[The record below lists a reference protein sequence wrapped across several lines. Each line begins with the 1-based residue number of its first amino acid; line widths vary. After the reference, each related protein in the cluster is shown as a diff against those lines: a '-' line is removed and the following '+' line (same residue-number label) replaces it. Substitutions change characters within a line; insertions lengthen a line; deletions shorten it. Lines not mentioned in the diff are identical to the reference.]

1 MKLPQLKQSVAMI
14 TSAVMIMSS
23 IPVANAGPL
32 CANLTTAK
40 AGTNPTCSARTIGS
54 TVVGVPKLD
63 WKRLSDSELQRV
75 VSNSTMSLS
84 GKETALTGNR
94 SALAL
99 GMDSNKVVAALQ
111 TMPTN
116 VPFVVGKYDPL
127 NATFRIDVLKVE
139 RYVEN
144 GVSKVGLYAAE
155 FTPEHGDI
163 WKAARYYITPT
174 ERASGTVVGRNPFV
188 AYDQGDS
195 LFHDI
200 SIQGAKV
207 ALGHAMRYV
216 GAPTS
221 LLMTFDTKIDVR
233 TESGGNAFV
242 KKTTYIYEGHV
253 TPKWYIGQP
262 ISVLRYETAEV
273 PATICTT
280 DIDATSGDCPIYAT
294 ASAGVAFENFSG
306 GMLDNTTETHE
317 LKRATQRGLTALGAI
332 AVAVLASY
340 AMTTMYNM
348 AVAASTGG
356 TAVPA
361 AGAAGTVSTG
371 STAAAGT
378 TAAAGSTAATASV
391 PLGTFGNIGQSLGW
405 VTSSTTMA
413 QSVAIE
419 AIGNASIGIM
429 GGGTLGS
436 TYERGPENMLGIAR
450 VQRGKSAAV
459 TEELPGILRTKIA
472 PQSQGSMINGMAGGT
487 GNASANTGQLV
498 GYAKTIQGSC
508 DPALPLKACREA
520 GAAAGV
526 AIRVDQYTQ
535 QNIAGFIKDNSA
547 SIVRDASKA
556 DSFYTAWR

>member
-23 IPVANAGPL
+23 IPVASAGTL

-40 AGTNPTCSARTIGS
+40 AGSNPTCSTRMVGS
-54 TVVGVPKLD
+54 TLVGVPKLN
-63 WKRLSDSELQRV
+63 WQRISDSELQRIV
-75 VSNSTMSLS
+75 NNSSMNLS

-99 GMDSNKVVAALQ
+99 GLDSNKVVAALQ
-111 TMPTN
+111 TMPSN

-139 RYVEN
+139 RYVQN

-163 WKAARYYITPT
+163 WKAARYYITPA
-174 ERASGTVVGRNPFV
+174 ERASGTVVGRNPF
-188 AYDQGDS
+188 ASYAQSDS

-233 TESGGNAFV
+233 TEGGGNAFI

-280 DIDATSGDCPIYAT
+280 DVDATAGTCPIYAT

-317 LKRATQRGLTALGAI
+317 LKRDTQRGLTALGAI
-332 AVAVLASY
+332 AISVLASY
-340 AMTTMYNM
+340 AMTSMFNM
-348 AVAASTGG
+348 IAAASSSTGA
-356 TAVPA
+356 TAGV
-361 AGAAGTVSTG
+361 AGSAGTVSTG
-371 STAAAGT
+371 GVAASGSAAGAT
-378 TAAAGSTAATASV
+378 GASAAVSTPV
-391 PLGTFGNIGQSLGW
+391 GTFGTIGRNLGW
-405 VTSSTTMA
+405 VSTSTTAA

-419 AIGNASIGIM
+419 VAGNAGIAVM
-429 GGGTLGS
+429 GGGSLGS
-436 TYERGPENMLGIAR
+436 TYERGPENMLGIVN

-459 TEELPGILRTKIA
+459 TEELPGILRSKIA
-472 PQSQGSMINGMAGGT
+472 PQSQGSMINGMAGGS
-487 GNASANTGQLV
+487 GNTSSGQLA
-498 GYAKTIQGSC
+498 GYSKTMQGTC
-508 DPALPLKACREA
+508 DPSVSLKACRA
-520 GAAAGV
+520 SGANAGV
-526 AIRVDQYTQ
+526 VLRVDQYSQ
-535 QNIAGFIKDNSA
+535 QNIAGFIKDNST
-547 SIVRDASKA
+547 SIVRDASKS
-556 DSFYTAWR
+556 DPFYTAWR